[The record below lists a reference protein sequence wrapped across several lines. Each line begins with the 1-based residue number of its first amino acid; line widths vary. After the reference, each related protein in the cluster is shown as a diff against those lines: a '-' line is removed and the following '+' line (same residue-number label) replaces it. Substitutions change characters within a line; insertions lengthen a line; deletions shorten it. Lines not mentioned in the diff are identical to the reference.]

1 MTKEKAIQVS
11 NILQEIEG
19 LERAIDGLPMVAEF
33 EDITKTVYDK
43 LYEVLNDAKVDA
55 EKRLEEM

>member
-43 LYEVLNDAKVDA
+43 LYEVLHDAKVDA
-55 EKRLEEM
+55 EKRLEDM